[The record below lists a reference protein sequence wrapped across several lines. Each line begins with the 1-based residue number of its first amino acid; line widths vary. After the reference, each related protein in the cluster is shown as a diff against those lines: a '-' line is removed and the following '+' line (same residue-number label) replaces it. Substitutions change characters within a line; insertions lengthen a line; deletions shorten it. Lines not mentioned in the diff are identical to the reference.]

1 MSVFWWL
8 GSVRGRGAVSYT
20 HLDVYKRQELDRA
33 LTAVDGRAAG
43 TCELSPCETLE
54 ETLAL
59 ARSKGALHVLVLD
72 ADGERMVEV

>member
-1 MSVFWWL
+1 MGTLIHFAES
-8 GSVRGRGAVSYT
+8 
-20 HLDVYKRQELDRA
+20 ELDRA

-59 ARSKGALHVLVLD
+59 ARKKGAGRVLVL
-72 ADGERMVEV
+72 AAAWPLLEEIGQKIGSIAG